1 MYNILKCQ
9 SKPIIQSEHSE
20 EPSLGIPFSVGENI
34 KTLTIGAEFRCIKHT
49 LKKEP
54 IRIVQRGLEA
64 HKAGGG
70 GEEVCKSGR
79 ERGRSKYISGCIF
92 HFQSVQVVPCSLNSL
107 LSRWLVG
114 VPEP

>member
-1 MYNILKCQ
+1 MSVKT
-9 SKPIIQSEHSE
+9 KHQSEHSE
-20 EPSLGIPFSVGENI
+20 EPSFGIPFSVGENI

-70 GEEVCKSGR
+70 GGGGAPKR
-79 ERGRSKYISGCIF
+79 EGEGKK
-92 HFQSVQVVPCSLNSL
+92 
-107 LSRWLVG
+107 
-114 VPEP
+114 